1 MIFPCVASKIFD
13 VRNWATFWYSS
24 TVQNQRKYGG
34 RCSFY
39 SAMKVIAGYLIN
51 KCKQI
56 KNLGART

>member
-39 SAMKVIAGYLIN
+39 SAMKVIAI
-51 KCKQI
+51 QQDI
-56 KNLGART
+56 